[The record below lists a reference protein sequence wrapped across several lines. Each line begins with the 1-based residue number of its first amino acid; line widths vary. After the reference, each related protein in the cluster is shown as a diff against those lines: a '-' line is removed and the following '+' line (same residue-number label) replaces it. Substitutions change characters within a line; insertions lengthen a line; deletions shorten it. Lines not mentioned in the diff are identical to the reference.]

1 MCHLLLLLPL
11 VALPVFWIWPL
22 AVAGPVYAGVVG
34 VSGGVY
40 YYAFKAARK
49 PVVSGR
55 EELIDS
61 IGEVV
66 EQRPEDVLVRVHSEL
81 WSAQC
86 AEPLQAGDRV
96 QVLAV
101 EALTLKV
108 KRLLDV

>member
-34 VSGGVY
+34 VSGWVY
-40 YYAFKAARK
+40 YYAIKAMRR

-55 EELIDS
+55 EELIGS
-61 IGEVV
+61 AGEVI
-66 EQRPEDVLVRVHSEL
+66 ETRAEDMLVRVHSEL
-81 WSAQC
+81 WSARC
-86 AEPLQAGDRV
+86 AEPLAAGDRV

-101 EALTLKV
+101 DALTLKV
-108 KRLLDV
+108 KRLS